1 MTHKHSSSFRAAL
14 KDELPQWVQ
23 EGIVPEATAQQ
34 LSARY
39 QLDEIRKESSRLLAA
54 VIFTLGGLLLGGGVI
69 SFVAAN
75 WEEIPTFAKVALLFI
90 TLLAFHLTGYWLW
103 HQKGWS
109 RLGHA
114 LVFTG
119 SLVFG
124 ANIGLMAQIF
134 HVSGEWY
141 GAFGAWAFGSLV
153 MAYAARSWIT
163 GLLALLT
170 ALIWFQ
176 GISHAHLSAW
186 MIVVPL
192 LMAALF
198 LFLAW
203 QVRSRVLYVATYA
216 GLTWM
221 LSSLASERYSS
232 GRYTLATMIV
242 GGFVAWAAG
251 EFHRAKNLRP
261 EFGNPT
267 AALGILIL
275 GGSAY
280 VWSFH
285 WWWEFREWM
294 ARSGDTPPLKFY
306 WVIPTMIVATVG
318 LALVVL
324 MMRHNASGSRKLLV
338 AGISLASAI
347 LILCALVGGAHRGD
361 MALFGRLRSG
371 SWYEGAN
378 LGDVALL
385 TISVNF
391 AAFVI
396 AAVAIAIG
404 VMDERRLAF
413 WAGTLFTVL
422 LIISRF
428 LEYETSLL
436 TKSAAFTI
444 CGVAMIA
451 AGIAYENHLRRK
463 EAVV

>member
-1 MTHKHSSSFRAAL
+1 MAPNKSSSFRAAL
-14 KDELPQWVQ
+14 KQELPTWLQ
-23 EGIVPEATAQQ
+23 EGLVTEDGAQRIA
-34 LSARY
+34 ARY
-39 QLDEIRKESSRLLAA
+39 DLDKLSKESSSLLAA
-54 VIFTLGGLLLGGGVI
+54 VIFTLGGLLLGGGLI

-75 WEEIPTFAKVALLFI
+75 WDAVPTFAKVALLFI
-90 TLLAFHLTGYWLW
+90 TLLGFHLTGYWLW

-141 GAFGAWAFGSLV
+141 GAFGAWALGSLV

-163 GLLALLT
+163 GLLALVT
-170 ALIWFQ
+170 AVTWFQ
-176 GISHAHLSAW
+176 GISHQHPSAW
-186 MIVVPL
+186 MMIVPL
-192 LMAALF
+192 LVAALF
-198 LFLAW
+198 LPLAW
-203 QVRSRVLYVATYA
+203 QLGARVLYVATFA
-216 GLTWM
+216 GFTYT
-221 LSSLASERYSS
+221 LSSLAATRYNT
-232 GRYTLATMIV
+232 GKLVLATMVV

-251 EFHRAKNLRP
+251 EFHRVKQLRP

-267 AALGILIL
+267 AGLGILLL

-280 VWSFH
+280 IWSFH
-285 WWWEFREWM
+285 WWWDANNWWG
-294 ARSGDTPPLKFY
+294 RSSSQQPTFY
-306 WVIPTMIVATVG
+306 WLIPTGVAAVVG
-318 LALVVL
+318 IALMVTML
-324 MMRHNASGSRKLLV
+324 RQLNASPSRQLL
-338 AGISLASAI
+338 AIGASLASGI
-347 LILCALVGGAHRGD
+347 LVVCALIGALKRGD
-361 MALFGRLRSG
+361 M
-371 SWYEGAN
+371 
-378 LGDVALL
+378 VLL
-385 TISVNF
+385 TIAVNL

-396 AAVAIAIG
+396 AAVAIAVG

-413 WAGTLFTVL
+413 WAGALFTVL

-436 TKSAAFTI
+436 TKSAAFTL

-463 EAVV
+463 EAIV